1 MGKAGILHCRLD
13 RCEPAVADVA
23 PSRPSYNQCLMKPV
37 QSRPGINAIVFDV
50 GWVLVHL
57 DYSPL
62 TTYLKDHGADISS
75 MRDVTSRIGLE
86 QHETGAL
93 AGEELLENLARL
105 GSRPMSQPE
114 LRQRWLNMFEPQE
127 PMLALA
133 RALANRYCVHLLSN
147 VGELH
152 WDHMVRE
159 YGLDRIGH
167 GTLTSYAAGV
177 MKPHTRIYA
186 EAERRFGLEPSST
199 VFIDD
204 LPDNVT
210 AARSRG
216 WHGIEHR
223 NHDATVEGLAALG
236 VSIEE

>member
-1 MGKAGILHCRLD
+1 
-13 RCEPAVADVA
+13 
-23 PSRPSYNQCLMKPV
+23 MKPV
-37 QSRPGINAIVFDV
+37 QNYPDINSIVFDI
-50 GWVLVHL
+50 GWVLLHL

-62 TTYLKDHGADISS
+62 TTYLKEHGADISS

-86 QHETGAL
+86 RHESGTL
-93 AGEELLENLARL
+93 AGEELLANLARL
-105 GSRPMSQPE
+105 GSRPMSLSE

-133 RALANRYCVHLLSN
+133 RALAARYRVHLLSN

-152 WDHMVRE
+152 WDYMSQE

-167 GTLTSYAAGV
+167 GALTSYAAGV

-186 EAERRFGLEPSST
+186 EAERRFGLEPAAT

-204 LPDNVT
+204 LPDNVS

-223 NHDATVEGLAALG
+223 NHDATVEALAALG
-236 VSIEE
+236 VLIEDPA

>member
-1 MGKAGILHCRLD
+1 
-13 RCEPAVADVA
+13 
-23 PSRPSYNQCLMKPV
+23 MKPV
-37 QSRPGINAIVFDV
+37 QSRHSINSIVFDV
-50 GWVLVHL
+50 GWVLVRL

-62 TTYLKDHGADISS
+62 TTYLKEHGADISS

-86 QHETGAL
+86 QHETGTL
-93 AGEELLENLARL
+93 GGEELLENLARL
-105 GSRPMSQPE
+105 GSRPMSLPE
-114 LRQRWLNMFEPQE
+114 VRRRWLNMFEPQE
-127 PMLALA
+127 AMLALA
-133 RALANRYCVHLLSN
+133 RSLAARYRVHLLSN

-152 WDHMVRE
+152 WDYLARE

-167 GTLTSYAAGV
+167 GTLTSYAAGA
-177 MKPHTRIYA
+177 MKPHARIYA
-186 EAERRFGLEPSST
+186 EAERRFGLEPAAT

-223 NHDATVEGLAALG
+223 DHGATVQALAALG
-236 VSIEE
+236 VSTPE